1 MMQPPRPR
9 RPVRMTSDDDTAGPM
24 SSSAH
29 RWLGLIAASMG
40 MFLTSLDIT
49 VNVAL
54 PDITRSLGT
63 DSQTVQWIIIFYVG
77 SSTGL
82 QLSLGNAADR
92 YGLKRFYLLGLGVY
106 ALAVLLIGLA
116 STLSM
121 VFALRVLQAVGN
133 GLIMVAVPALV
144 TGIFPAEARGKALG
158 LMSGIGTL
166 GMVTGAL
173 GGGVLVDSFGWRAI
187 FLGRVPLCIL
197 TALISIK
204 ALREVAQ
211 QHPQAY
217 DLRGAVAL
225 FIGLVS
231 FILFLTLG
239 GRHGWTTPAVLLLL
253 LLSALACAAFI
264 CVEKTV
270 SQPVFDLTLFQHRVL
285 VPVVLAAFLM
295 HFAVFVNWFIL
306 PFYVSDTLN
315 ANAKT
320 LGFLLML
327 MMVINAVAAPLGG
340 WLSDRIA
347 PAYLTTLALIIAVG
361 AMCWFTQLGADST
374 VAQVTFRM
382 AAVGLGMGLFQ
393 AANATLVMSS
403 VPGNQLGT
411 GGALLA
417 MSRSMGTVSSVAL
430 MGALFASRLDAYTLA
445 FTQQGMAVA
454 TASRQAFVP
463 AFQDTYWVSAI
474 LAGIAVLVSLSYWPR
489 RPHADND
496 TPGDPSHPL
505 S

>member
-1 MMQPPRPR
+1 
-9 RPVRMTSDDDTAGPM
+9 MTSDDDTTAD
-24 SSSAH
+24 SQYSSAH
-29 RWLGLIAASMG
+29 QWLGLIAASMG

-106 ALAVLLIGLA
+106 TLAVLLIGLA
-116 STLSM
+116 PVLSV

-144 TGIFPAEARGKALG
+144 TSIFPPKMRGRALG
-158 LMSGIGTL
+158 LMTGIGAL

-173 GGGVLVDSFGWRAI
+173 GGGVLVDYFGWRAI

-197 TALISIK
+197 TACLSLGC
-204 ALREVAQ
+204 LREVAQ
-211 QHPQAY
+211 ERPQAY
-217 DLRGAVAL
+217 DLRGAVTL

-231 FILFLTLG
+231 VILFLTLG
-239 GRHGWTTPAVLLLL
+239 GRHGWSEPYVLLLL
-253 LLSALACAAFI
+253 LLSVLACTAFI
-264 CVEKTV
+264 YVEKTV
-270 SQPVFDLTLFQHRVL
+270 SQPVFDLALFRHRVL
-285 VPVVLAAFLM
+285 VPVVAAAFLM
-295 HFAVFVNWFIL
+295 HLAVFVNWFIL
-306 PFYVSDTLN
+306 PFYIADTLH

-327 MMVINAVAAPLGG
+327 MMISSTVASPLGG
-340 WLSDRIA
+340 WLSDQIP
-347 PAYLTTLALIIAVG
+347 PAYLTTLALVIVAGSVF
-361 AMCWFTQLGADST
+361 WYTHLGTDST
-374 VAQVTFRM
+374 VSQVMWRM
-382 AAVGLGMGLFQ
+382 IAVGLGMGLFQ
-393 AANATLVMSS
+393 AANATLVMSH
-403 VPGNQLGT
+403 VPSDQLGT

-430 MGALFASRLDAYTLA
+430 MGALFASRLNVHTLA
-445 FTQQGMAVA
+445 MTPPGLAGMA
-454 TASRQAFVP
+454 SSSQAFVP
-463 AFQDTYWVSAI
+463 AFKDTYWVSTL
-474 LAGIAVLVSLSYWPR
+474 LAGVAILVSLSYWPKR
-489 RPHADND
+489 LRPDA
-496 TPGDPSHPL
+496 
-505 S
+505 

>member
-1 MMQPPRPR
+1 MQQ
-9 RPVRMTSDDDTAGPM
+9 
-24 SSSAH
+24 
-29 RWLGLIAASMG
+29 WLGLIAASLG

-92 YGLKRFYLLGLGVY
+92 YGLKRFYLIGLGIY
-106 ALAVLLIGLA
+106 TLAVLLIGLA
-116 STLSM
+116 PMLSM

-144 TGIFPAEARGKALG
+144 TSMFPPARRGRALG
-158 LMSGIGTL
+158 LMTGIGAL

-173 GGGVLVDSFGWRAI
+173 GGGVLVDHFGWRAI
-187 FLGRVPLCIL
+187 FLGRVPLCLL
-197 TALISIK
+197 TVLLSIGS
-204 ALREVAQ
+204 LREVAQ
-211 QHPQAY
+211 QNSRAY

-231 FILFLTLG
+231 LILCLTLG
-239 GRHGWTTPAVLLLL
+239 GRRGWSEPSVLMLM
-253 LLSALACAAFI
+253 LLSVLAGIAFVYI
-264 CVEKTV
+264 EKTV
-270 SQPVFDLTLFQHRVL
+270 PQPVFDLTLFRHRVL
-285 VPVVLAAFLM
+285 VPVVAAAFLM
-295 HFAVFVNWFIL
+295 HLAVFVNWFIL
-306 PFYVSDTLN
+306 PFYVSDTLH

-327 MMVINAVAAPLGG
+327 MMATNTAASPLGG
-340 WLSDRIA
+340 WLSDHVP
-347 PAYLTTLALIIAVG
+347 PAYLTTLALLIVTGAVF
-361 AMCWFTQLGADST
+361 WYTQLGTDST
-374 VAQVTFRM
+374 VTQVMWRM
-382 AAVGLGMGLFQ
+382 ITVGLGMGLFQ

-403 VPGNQLGT
+403 VPSDQLGT

-430 MGALFASRLDAYTLA
+430 MGALFASRLNVHALDMA
-445 FTQQGMAVA
+445 QQGVTTAVA
-454 TASRQAFVP
+454 NSKAFVP
-463 AFQDTYWVSAI
+463 AFKDTYGIATI

-489 RPHADND
+489 RRP
-496 TPGDPSHPL
+496 PEV
-505 S
+505 

>member
-9 RPVRMTSDDDTAGPM
+9 KHRHMTSNNDLIEGPTQR
-24 SSSAH
+24 SAH
-29 RWLGLIAASMG
+29 QWMGLIAASMG

-106 ALAVLLIGLA
+106 TLAVLLIGLA
-116 STLSM
+116 PILSM
-121 VFALRVLQAVGN
+121 VFALRVLQAVGT

-144 TGIFPAEARGKALG
+144 TTLFPAETRGKALG
-158 LMSGIGTL
+158 LMTGIGAL
-166 GMVTGAL
+166 GTVAGAL
-173 GGGVLVDSFGWRAI
+173 GGGMLVDNFGWRAI

-197 TALISIK
+197 TVLLSIGS
-204 ALREVAQ
+204 LREVAQ
-211 QHPQAY
+211 DNPQAY
-217 DLRGAVAL
+217 DLRGAVTL
-225 FIGLVS
+225 FIGLVA

-239 GRHGWTTPAVLLLL
+239 GRFGWTLPYVLLLL
-253 LLSALACAAFI
+253 LLSVLASIAFVYI
-264 CVEKTV
+264 ERTV
-270 SQPVFDLTLFQHRVL
+270 SQPVFDLTLFRHRVL
-285 VPVVLAAFLM
+285 VPVVAAAFLM
-295 HFAVFVNWFIL
+295 HLAVFVNWFIL
-306 PFYVSDTLN
+306 PFYVSDTLH

-327 MMVINAVAAPLGG
+327 MMVISTVASPFGG
-340 WLSDRIA
+340 WLSDQMP
-347 PAYLTTLALIIAVG
+347 PAYLTTLALVIVAG
-361 AMCWFTQLGADST
+361 AMFWCTQLGADAT
-374 VAQVTFRM
+374 VAQVMWRM
-382 AAVGLGMGLFQ
+382 IAVGLGMGLFQ

-403 VPGNQLGT
+403 VPSDQLGT

-430 MGALFASRLDAYTLA
+430 MGALFASRLDVHTLTIA
-445 FTQQGMAVA
+445 QQGIAEIA
-454 TASRQAFVP
+454 ARSQAFVP
-463 AFQDTYWVSAI
+463 AFKDTYWMSTI
-474 LAGIAVLVSLSYWPR
+474 LAGMAVLVSLRYWPR
-489 RPHADND
+489 RVRPQ
-496 TPGDPSHPL
+496 
-505 S
+505 

>member
-1 MMQPPRPR
+1 MQPPHPQKHR
-9 RPVRMTSDDDTAGPM
+9 RTTSDDGTTADPQRR
-24 SSSAH
+24 STH
-29 RWLGLIAASMG
+29 QWLGLIAASMG

-92 YGLKRFYLLGLGVY
+92 YGLKRFYLFGLGIY
-106 ALAVLLIGLA
+106 TLAVLLIGLA
-116 STLSM
+116 PSLSM

-144 TGIFPAEARGKALG
+144 TSIFPPKTRGRALG
-158 LMSGIGTL
+158 LMTGIGAL

-173 GGGVLVDSFGWRAI
+173 GGGVLVDHFGWRAI

-197 TALISIK
+197 TVFLSIGS
-204 ALREVAQ
+204 LPEVAQ
-211 QHPQAY
+211 KSPQAY
-217 DLRGAVAL
+217 DLRGAVTL

-239 GRHGWTTPAVLLLL
+239 GRHGWSEPHVLLLL
-253 LLSALACAAFI
+253 LLSVLACTAFVY
-264 CVEKTV
+264 VEKTV
-270 SQPVFDLTLFQHRVL
+270 SQPVFDLTLFRHRML
-285 VPVVLAAFLM
+285 VPVVAAAFLM
-295 HFAVFVNWFIL
+295 HLAVFVNWFIL

-327 MMVINAVAAPLGG
+327 MMVTNTVASPLGG
-340 WLSDRIA
+340 WLSDQM
-347 PAYLTTLALIIAVG
+347 PPTYLTTLALVIVAGSVF
-361 AMCWFTQLGADST
+361 WYTQLGTDAT
-374 VAQVTFRM
+374 VAQVTWRM
-382 AAVGLGMGLFQ
+382 IAVGLGMGLFQ

-403 VPGNQLGT
+403 VPSHQLGT

-430 MGALFASRLDAYTLA
+430 MGALFASRLNLHALA
-445 FTQQGMAVA
+445 IAQQGM
-454 TASRQAFVP
+454 TAEAAKSKAFVP
-463 AFQDTYWVSAI
+463 AFQDTYGIATL
-474 LAGIAVLVSLSYWPR
+474 LAGTAVLVSLSYWPR
-489 RPHADND
+489 RLLPDA
-496 TPGDPSHPL
+496 
-505 S
+505 

>member
-9 RPVRMTSDDDTAGPM
+9 KHRHMTSNNDLIEGPTQR
-24 SSSAH
+24 SAH
-29 RWLGLIAASMG
+29 QWMGLIAASMG

-106 ALAVLLIGLA
+106 TLAVLLIGLA
-116 STLSM
+116 PILSM
-121 VFALRVLQAVGN
+121 VFALRVLQAVGT

-144 TGIFPAEARGKALG
+144 TTLFPAETRGKALG
-158 LMSGIGTL
+158 LMTGIGAL
-166 GMVTGAL
+166 GTVAGAL
-173 GGGVLVDSFGWRAI
+173 GGGMLVDNFGWRAI

-197 TALISIK
+197 TVLLSIGS
-204 ALREVAQ
+204 LREVAQ
-211 QHPQAY
+211 DNPQAY
-217 DLRGAVAL
+217 DLRGAVTL
-225 FIGLVS
+225 FIGLVA

-239 GRHGWTTPAVLLLL
+239 GRFGWTLPYVLLLL
-253 LLSALACAAFI
+253 LLSVLASIAFVYI
-264 CVEKTV
+264 ERTV
-270 SQPVFDLTLFQHRVL
+270 SQPVFDLTLFRHRVL
-285 VPVVLAAFLM
+285 VPVVAAAFLM
-295 HFAVFVNWFIL
+295 HLAVFVNWFIL
-306 PFYVSDTLN
+306 PFYVSDTLH

-327 MMVINAVAAPLGG
+327 MMVISTVASPFGG
-340 WLSDRIA
+340 WLSDQMP
-347 PAYLTTLALIIAVG
+347 PAYLTTLALVIVAG
-361 AMCWFTQLGADST
+361 AMFWCTQLGADAT
-374 VAQVTFRM
+374 VAQVMWRM
-382 AAVGLGMGLFQ
+382 IAVGLGMGLFQ

-403 VPGNQLGT
+403 VPSDQLGT

-430 MGALFASRLDAYTLA
+430 MGALFASRLDVHTLTIA
-445 FTQQGMAVA
+445 QQGIAEVA
-454 TASRQAFVP
+454 ARSQAFVP
-463 AFQDTYWVSAI
+463 AFKDTYWMSTI
-474 LAGIAVLVSLSYWPR
+474 LAGMAVLVSLRYWPR
-489 RPHADND
+489 RVRPQ
-496 TPGDPSHPL
+496 
-505 S
+505 

>member
-1 MMQPPRPR
+1 MQPPRPR
-9 RPVRMTSDDDTAGPM
+9 KQSRMPSDDITTDAA
-24 SSSAH
+24 SINIQQ
-29 RWLGLIAASMG
+29 WLGLIAASMG

-92 YGLKRFYLLGLGVY
+92 YGLKRFYLLGLVIY

-116 STLSM
+116 PILSM

-144 TGIFPAEARGKALG
+144 TNIFPPETRGRALG
-158 LMSGIGTL
+158 LMTGIGAL
-166 GMVTGAL
+166 GTVAGAL
-173 GGGVLVDSFGWRAI
+173 GGGVLVDHFGWRAI

-197 TALISIK
+197 TVFLSIGS
-204 ALREVAQ
+204 LREAARQ
-211 QHPQAY
+211 DPQAY
-217 DLRGAVAL
+217 DLRGTVVL

-239 GRHGWTTPAVLLLL
+239 GRNGWAQPYVLLLL
-253 LLSALACAAFI
+253 LLSVFSGIAFVY
-264 CVEKTV
+264 VEKTV
-270 SQPVFDLTLFQHRVL
+270 PQPVFDLTLFKHRVL
-285 VPVVLAAFLM
+285 VPVVAAAFLM
-295 HFAVFVNWFIL
+295 HLAVFVNWFIL

-327 MMVINAVAAPLGG
+327 MMIISTVTSPLGG
-340 WLSDRIA
+340 WLSDQMP
-347 PAYLTTLALIIAVG
+347 PAYLTTLALVITMG
-361 AMCWFTQLGADST
+361 SMFWFTQLGADST
-374 VAQVTFRM
+374 VTDVTLRM
-382 AAVGLGMGLFQ
+382 TAVGLGAGLFQ
-393 AANATLVMSS
+393 AANATLVMNS
-403 VPGNQLGT
+403 VPSDQLGT

-430 MGALFASRLDAYTLA
+430 MGALFASRLDVHTLA
-445 FTQQGMAVA
+445 LTQQGIVNAA
-454 TASRQAFVP
+454 ARSQAFVP
-463 AFQDTYWVSAI
+463 AFKDTYGVAAV
-474 LAGIAVLVSLSYWPR
+474 LAGVAVLVSLSYWPR
-489 RPHADND
+489 RLGSDD
-496 TPGDPSHPL
+496 TAPGAPSNL
-505 S
+505 L